1 MLEVI
6 KCLVVENGFICLID
20 GDYEKSIEDLK
31 DEDIYISLMEGGIA
45 IVLQEKVIIPIPES
59 ALDYF
64 VDNANLTLY
73 SFNPFAY
80 IEKPIVTINF
90 TRDTIFEAKSVYH
103 YSKTPEPEQ

>member
-1 MLEVI
+1 MLEVM

-31 DEDIYISLMEGGIA
+31 DEDISVSLIDGGIA
-45 IVLQEKVIIPIPES
+45 IVLQKKVIIPIPEA

-73 SFNPFAY
+73 PFNPLNY
-80 IEKPIVTINF
+80 MEKPIVTINF
-90 TRDTIFEAKSVYH
+90 TRDTIFEAKSIYH
-103 YSKTPEPEQ
+103 YSKPSELEQ